1 MDETPN
7 RRGLTQEELDNI
19 KEQLLESIYAD
30 IGRSIIKRFLWVV
43 GTVVFA
49 VLVGL
54 KFANKLG

>member
-1 MDETPN
+1 MNEKLSAED
-7 RRGLTQEELDNI
+7 LDAI

-30 IGRSIIKRFLWVV
+30 IGRSVIKRILWVV

-54 KFANKLG
+54 KFANKLPG